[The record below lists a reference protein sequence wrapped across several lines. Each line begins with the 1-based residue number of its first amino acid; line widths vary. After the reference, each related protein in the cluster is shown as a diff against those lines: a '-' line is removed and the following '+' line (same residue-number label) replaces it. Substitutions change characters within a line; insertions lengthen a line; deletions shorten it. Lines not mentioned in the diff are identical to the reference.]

1 MGTINV
7 VIPGGNS
14 VVAVQAGDE
23 IIQLAAQGNLQ
34 ALSVYLNR
42 HVIPSGAHIK
52 VKSKSDAL
60 HILVVFMRAMD
71 DQKLLDSLKTLL
83 IQLRPQNTDQI
94 KLYSQILGKNQPTLR
109 DTFTL
114 AATPAHQPKS
124 LEDRTVLISPQPSSP
139 TPTVQASASLTQ
151 SAAPSSEE
159 TRYSIAEYLSQIT
172 NLDELQILQKHP
184 FFTGVCPHCQH
195 EFQDTATPPRFWD
208 CPACGWK
215 DDLSELIPRHQLMEK
230 RHSTT
235 FHESKRLGDYL
246 VDAGLLTQSQIE
258 VALEDQLNTGL
269 RLGDVLARRGWVK
282 EETIEYLMQ
291 KIILPERSGAYQ
303 NAASYLES
311 SRNLLKNLL
320 QKNRSSETVSRNG
333 MNPTPEKA
341 QAPQLPPRN
350 TGKLAHERETLILP
364 DLDIDSLT

>member
-1 MGTINV
+1 V

-14 VVAVQAGDE
+14 VVTVQAGDE
-23 IIQLAAQGNLQ
+23 IVQLAAQGNLQ

-42 HVIPSGAHIK
+42 HVIPSGAHVK

-60 HILVVFMRAMD
+60 HILVVFMRATD
-71 DQKLLDSLKTLL
+71 DQKLLDSLKTLI
-83 IQLRPQNTDQI
+83 IQLQPKQIGQI

-114 AATPAHQPKS
+114 VARSTQPIS
-124 LEDRTVLISPQPSSP
+124 SSADDRTVLISAQQSPSESTIHRSQSP
-139 TPTVQASASLTQ
+139 TQSTISA
-151 SAAPSSEE
+151 PEE

-172 NLDELQILQKHP
+172 NLDELQILQRHP

-195 EFQDTATPPRFWD
+195 DFQDTKTPPLFWD

-215 DDLSELIPRHQLMEK
+215 DDLSTLIPHHQLTEK
-230 RHSTT
+230 RKSIS

-269 RLGDVLARRGWVK
+269 RLGDVLVRRGWVK

-320 QKNRSSETVSRNG
+320 KKNRLSETVPRNG
-333 MNPTPEKA
+333 INSAPEKT
-341 QAPQLPPRN
+341 QTPQPPPRN
-350 TGKLAHERETLILP
+350 AGKLAHERETLILP
-364 DLDIDSLT
+364 DLDIDNLS